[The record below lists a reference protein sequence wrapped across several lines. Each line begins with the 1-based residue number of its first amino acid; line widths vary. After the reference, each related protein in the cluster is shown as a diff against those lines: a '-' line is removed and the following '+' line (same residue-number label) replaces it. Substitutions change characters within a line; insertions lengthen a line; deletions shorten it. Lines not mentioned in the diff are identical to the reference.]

1 MNGAELAAHLR
12 MVVQELADG
21 RIRARARSRREDVA
35 DAVIVIVLLE
45 LCLRAGQC
53 KRQHTHDAAR
63 ELCVRGAGT
72 TVGS

>member
-35 DAVIVIVLLE
+35 DAVIVVVLLE
-45 LCLRAGQC
+45 LCRRLVQPRIHRAE
-53 KRQHTHDAAR
+53 DAR
-63 ELCVRGAGT
+63 LLL
-72 TVGS
+72 TVL